1 MRPSRYKFT
10 KKGPRLLQP
19 AWMAAMFPELRY
31 MILNSER
38 FEERVRS
45 WGGILVVTG
54 ANRTDLASH
63 LYHSCRRLPIRS
75 RPEPSHY
82 AAHNPVLSSDIPR
95 GLEKCGGN
103 ETLLDR
109 YCASLL
115 EPEYLIMS
123 AFDKVD
129 ASFVTVIENI
139 VVTRCEA
146 GRVSIITAQSV
157 QTLLDRH
164 PNLPGNFD
172 NCWHVDVCAPKYSHK
187 HDSVRG

>member
-1 MRPSRYKFT
+1 MRPSNYKFT
-10 KKGPRLLQP
+10 KKGPRLVQP
-19 AWMAAMFPELRY
+19 AWIAAMFPELRY
-31 MILNSER
+31 MVLNSER

-45 WGGILVVTG
+45 WGGILVITG
-54 ANRTDLASH
+54 ANSADLASH

-75 RPEPSHY
+75 RPEAGQY
-82 AAHNPVLSSDIPR
+82 AAFSAVSYSNIPHEV
-95 GLEKCGGN
+95 EKCRGD
-103 ETLLDR
+103 ETLLDQ

-123 AFDKVD
+123 AFDEVD
-129 ASFVTVIENI
+129 ASLVTVVENI
-139 VVTRCEA
+139 VCARCEA

-172 NCWHVDVCAPKYSHK
+172 NCWHVDVCAPQYSHK
-187 HDSVRG
+187 HDRVRG